1 MSSRLAVSSLP
12 LDHVVQYVQSTV
24 EKNIYN
30 LLRFFFLIFQVSTFV
45 SLNHF
50 CSRCVRLWVPN
61 RDRVEVRTVSR
72 LFIENFDRS
81 NRSEKTS
88 EESAKIFKKEEEEA
102 KAVIDFF
109 VSLCSTRKKNSTWAS
124 RCTRRGYKVIGI
136 APVPRIKSHLPFNCL
151 PFPYNLA
158 SYLLFRIEH
167 EASSARFSRTIEP
180 EPDQHHNKYTESLMR
195 HRVRRSFRARQKA
208 TIMSNHMRM
217 LKVREP
223 NESQLRLDQ
232 RTLPWQSINNK

>member
-12 LDHVVQYVQSTV
+12 LDHVVQSTV
-24 EKNIYN
+24 EENIYN
-30 LLRFFFLIFQVSTFV
+30 LLGSFFLIFQVSTFV

-50 CSRCVRLWVPN
+50 CSRCVRLWVPS

-72 LFIENFDRS
+72 LFIENFD
-81 NRSEKTS
+81 RSEKTS

-109 VSLCSTRKKNSTWAS
+109 RLSVFTEKKNPTWAS
-124 RCTRRGYKVIGI
+124 RCTRRGHKVIGI

-180 EPDQHHNKYTESLMR
+180 EPRPAS
-195 HRVRRSFRARQKA
+195 
-208 TIMSNHMRM
+208 
-217 LKVREP
+217 
-223 NESQLRLDQ
+223 
-232 RTLPWQSINNK
+232 